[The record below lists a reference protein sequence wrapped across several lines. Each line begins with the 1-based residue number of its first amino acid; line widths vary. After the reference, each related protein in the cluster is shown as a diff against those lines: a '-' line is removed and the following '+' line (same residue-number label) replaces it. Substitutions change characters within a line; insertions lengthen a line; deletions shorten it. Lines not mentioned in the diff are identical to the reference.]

1 MGTPAPVEGTGL
13 SGVLTAPVPSFP
25 EGRLRLRKVNEL
37 ARGLAA
43 RERGAEIFH
52 RVISFPRSLSSAPS
66 AVSNLSTVTWDHLRS
81 LKALRSL
88 SLTDFEMREP
98 VL

>member
-1 MGTPAPVEGTGL
+1 MSLPEVSPLANVELRFSIGL
-13 SGVLTAPVPSFP
+13 FP
-25 EGRLRLRKVNEL
+25 FH
-37 ARGLAA
+37 AA
-43 RERGAEIFH
+43 
-52 RVISFPRSLSSAPS
+52 SSAPS
-66 AVSNLSTVTWDHLRS
+66 TVSNLSTVTWDHLRS

>member
-1 MGTPAPVEGTGL
+1 MSLPEVSPLANVELRFSIGL
-13 SGVLTAPVPSFP
+13 FP
-25 EGRLRLRKVNEL
+25 FHAVS
-37 ARGLAA
+37 AA
-43 RERGAEIFH
+43 H
-52 RVISFPRSLSSAPS
+52 PPP
-66 AVSNLSTVTWDHLRS
+66 VSNLSTVTWDHLRS